1 MTPSGATAAAV
12 RPRGPNASA
21 SGPKASAET
30 CLLVRALCSLRCARP
45 SFFIKRHAAAGCGY
59 CCCPCCCGAPEAVRA
74 IGNHLART
82 GGIATCNMFPCLWT
96 REIGNMKGDLTCEV
110 AASGSCCYVCCPCIF
125 ISSNRDV
132 FVQRHKLDGGCCE
145 NCASELSCSVS
156 DGFARDGF
164 AVCVTRRLPRLLPAG
179 LRAAADGGA
188 RRADQAADPAQ
199 RHLRRRPARHAER
212 RCRHGALSPPVLP
225 PPRWRRR
232 SAFCRKG
239 RTEQLLYSFPPRPQ
253 VSFAA
258 SPR

>member
-1 MTPSGATAAAV
+1 MPRSSGRGVEVIASPRLNSGLLDEPVGGYSGGAPEGAKRIGEWSQGVCGDMSTGTRTLLFALRTPI
-12 RPRGPNASA
+12 
-21 SGPKASAET
+21 
-30 CLLVRALCSLRCARP
+30 SL
-45 SFFIKRHAAAGCGY
+45 FINGHAAAGCGY

-156 DGFARDGF
+156 NGFAHDGF
-164 AVCVTRRLPRLLPAG
+164 AVCVTQAAS
-179 LRAAADGGA
+179 AAAC
-188 RRADQAADPAQ
+188 RAS
-199 RHLRRRPARHAER
+199 
-212 RCRHGALSPPVLP
+212 RCG
-225 PPRWRRR
+225 RWRRTP
-232 SAFCRKG
+232 S
-239 RTEQLLYSFPPRPQ
+239 
-253 VSFAA
+253 
-258 SPR
+258 